1 MDSVDNIT
9 FIGSHCQLAYNLT
22 LGENGTSGTDSH
34 FLPGHGAESSQIFN
48 LYFQNTRHNI
58 QEPSRSCRT
67 LVIHL
72 EIGHCTIIYMQ
83 NFYVLSTN
91 INDSVDI
98 WKQKS
103 CTLGMAGKLAHLFIG
118 NAIHQRGTA
127 VACCQR
133 ICHVFLLHACLI

>member
-1 MDSVDNIT
+1 MDSVDNVT
-9 FIGSHCQLAYNLT
+9 LIGSHRQLAYNLT
-22 LGENGTSGTDSH
+22 LGENGTGGTDSH
-34 FLPGHGAESSQIFN
+34 FLPGHGAEPSQIFN
-48 LYFQNTRHNI
+48 LYFQDTRHNI
-58 QEPSRSCRT
+58 QEPPRSRRA

-72 EIGHCTIIYMQ
+72 EIGHCSIIYMQ

-103 CTLGMAGKLAHLFIG
+103 CALGMAGKFAHLFIG
-118 NAIHQRGTA
+118 NTIHQRGTA
-127 VACCQR
+127 IAGCQR